1 MLPTAHNNN
10 NAIMKRADQADAA
23 MAEYVKHY
31 PNGSFP
37 VPGCYAHPIVL
48 KRMIDAV
55 EEGQAVTTAEALD
68 AVKARLQAVNAD
80 VQVEQEEY
88 DEIVAIKALF
98 LNHDYQ

>member
-1 MLPTAHNNN
+1 MPL
-10 NAIMKRADQADAA
+10 KRAA
-23 MAEYVKHY
+23 
-31 PNGSFP
+31 PSP
-37 VPGCYAHPIVL
+37 CRRLRLPW
-48 KRMIDAV
+48 
-55 EEGQAVTTAEALD
+55 TTAEALD

>member
-1 MLPTAHNNN
+1 MQG
-10 NAIMKRADQADAA
+10 IGK
-23 MAEYVKHY
+23 
-31 PNGSFP
+31 
-37 VPGCYAHPIVL
+37 
-48 KRMIDAV
+48 
-55 EEGQAVTTAEALD
+55 VTHGTFDGRLSATAEALD

>member
-1 MLPTAHNNN
+1 
-10 NAIMKRADQADAA
+10 
-23 MAEYVKHY
+23 
-31 PNGSFP
+31 
-37 VPGCYAHPIVL
+37 
-48 KRMIDAV
+48 MIDAV
-55 EEGQAVTTAEALD
+55 EGGQAVTTAEALD